1 VFKKLQKETTG
12 RRKSV
17 ELEKM
22 PKPVGPK
29 QTRLYL
35 GVTTVRMTTQITDKQ
50 DGDEVDQ
57 RLPFMMACEA
67 NELSEIKK
75 FIEGKKLSSSL
86 IYTEDDQKGETPL
99 MKMARHGL
107 KDEIRDVI
115 AYCTSS
121 KLEDAAKFYINMQD
135 KAGKSAI
142 FHAAECHHD
151 ELVDLFLK
159 RGADPLAQSGT
170 KMTILHHAVQSAKDE
185 KHVKVVETILQHE
198 RVAPVKK
205 QLLHTAE
212 KDGRTPILIASFKA
226 IDAITN
232 LLLKEGADPTVT
244 DANGLDAVA
253 LATRAGRK
261 KSKELLE
268 EFIKAKEGAKA

>member
-1 VFKKLQKETTG
+1 
-12 RRKSV
+12 
-17 ELEKM
+17 M

-121 KLEDAAKFYINMQD
+121 KLEDAAKFYINMQ
-135 KAGKSAI
+135 A
-142 FHAAECHHD
+142 
-151 ELVDLFLK
+151 
-159 RGADPLAQSGT
+159 RGSP
-170 KMTILHHAVQSAKDE
+170 
-185 KHVKVVETILQHE
+185 
-198 RVAPVKK
+198 R
-205 QLLHTAE
+205 HTLPCRRCTAM
-212 KDGRTPILIASFKA
+212 L
-226 IDAITN
+226 
-232 LLLKEGADPTVT
+232 
-244 DANGLDAVA
+244 
-253 LATRAGRK
+253 
-261 KSKELLE
+261 
-268 EFIKAKEGAKA
+268 